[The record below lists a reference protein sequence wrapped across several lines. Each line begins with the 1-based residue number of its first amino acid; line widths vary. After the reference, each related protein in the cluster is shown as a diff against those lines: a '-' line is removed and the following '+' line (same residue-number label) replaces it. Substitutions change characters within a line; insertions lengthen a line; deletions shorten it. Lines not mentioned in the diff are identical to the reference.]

1 MRNSLEDIRW
11 KTETSL
17 YEALIHA
24 QSLDKPM
31 LNYFIEMALVE
42 FEDTFSEESYT
53 SKIKK
58 RPKHPNSNDKY

>member
-1 MRNSLEDIRW
+1 MDNSAEDIRW

-24 QSLDKPM
+24 KLLEKPM

-42 FEDTFSEESYT
+42 FEDTFKDDTYES
-53 SKIKK
+53 KVKK
-58 RPKHPNSNDKY
+58 RSKHSNHSNK